1 MVFLRFLFTVRIE
14 NIFRYGGLVWDAE
27 WDPLVLTSAGDHW
40 KRMLPRSNVGE
51 PTPKWTP
58 WKRRSTCLQNIRCRD
73 ILRRDLVEA
82 IKVRVLLF
90 SSMIAVRFLRA
101 SYACGAGTG
110 GTQNSRSTRRRWIP
124 APKTAKRSPSSISAS
139 LSLYSFLI
147 RNRII
152 GVFKQKGAIYK
163 LIFYREFLV
172 TRLLVPRMIWDF

>member
-1 MVFLRFLFTVRIE
+1 MLYGKIYVTIKSSMVFLRFLFTVRIE

-27 WDPLVLTSAGDHW
+27 WDPLVLTGAGDHW

-101 SYACGAGTG
+101 SYAYGAGTG
-110 GTQNSRSTRRRWIP
+110 ETQNSRSTRRRRIEHQRLQSDHRREGGHLQ
-124 APKTAKRSPSSISAS
+124 TDFLSRDSGYPSSS
-139 LSLYSFLI
+139 
-147 RNRII
+147 
-152 GVFKQKGAIYK
+152 
-163 LIFYREFLV
+163 
-172 TRLLVPRMIWDF
+172 T